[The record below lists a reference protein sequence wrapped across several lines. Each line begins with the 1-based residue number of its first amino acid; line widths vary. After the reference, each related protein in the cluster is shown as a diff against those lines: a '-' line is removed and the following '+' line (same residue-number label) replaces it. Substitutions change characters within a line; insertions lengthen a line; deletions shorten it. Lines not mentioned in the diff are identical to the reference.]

1 MGTGESSMTRTLI
14 CAAAL
19 SSSGCAVLSDHRV
32 AAACQVADGATTYYA
47 LKHGAVELNPL
58 FDGLSPGFILA
69 LKLAMAYAVYKVFD
83 PAEREQTRT
92 DKVAAGAVTM
102 LGCLP
107 AASNYNVIKG
117 LP

>member
-1 MGTGESSMTRTLI
+1 MMRTLA
-14 CAAAL
+14 CAAVL
-19 SSSGCAVLSDHRV
+19 SGSGCAVLSDHRV
-32 AAACQVADGATTYYA
+32 SAACQVADGATTYYA

-69 LKLAMAYAVYKVFD
+69 LKLAMAYMVYTVFN
-83 PAEREQTRT
+83 PAEREQTGT
-92 DKVAAGAVTM
+92 DKVAAGAVTLM
-102 LGCLP
+102 GCVP